1 MFVCNL
7 GSCLAGELYFVFA
20 FYFTCRIFSF
30 MSINTK
36 TLKMKDICSEYI
48 PPTRDE
54 TRVFSTVTELVAD
67 TRNVTEEA
75 DKPAAQRAHPM
86 VSGEP

>member
-1 MFVCNL
+1 
-7 GSCLAGELYFVFA
+7 
-20 FYFTCRIFSF
+20 
-30 MSINTK
+30 
-36 TLKMKDICSEYI
+36 MKDICSEYI